1 MIDFHCH
8 LDLYPD
14 PKRVIDECVRRGIH
28 VLSVTTTP
36 SAWRGTAKLTQTC
49 PRIQT
54 ALGLHPQIVQ
64 ERKIELQLFESLI
77 DNVRYIGEIGLDG
90 GPESKKHHPDQLRV
104 FRKIL
109 DMCGKAGG
117 RVMSLHSRRAA
128 NDVLLELKKFPDAG
142 TPVLHWFSGSKAE
155 LKMASDFGCWFS
167 VGPGMLR
174 SAKGKELIKS
184 MPRSR
189 LLTESDGP
197 FVEIRGAAVFPWA
210 VEETVSF
217 LGEVWKCP
225 VSEVNEQLANNLRI
239 IGKLA
244 NSGDAPNPSP

>member
-8 LDLYPD
+8 LDLYSD
-14 PKRVIDECVRRGIH
+14 PRSVIDECVRRGIH

-36 SAWRGTAKLTQTC
+36 SAWRETARLTEKC

-54 ALGLHPQIVQ
+54 ALGLHPQIAQ
-64 ERKIELQLFESLI
+64 ERKIELPLFENLI
-77 DNVRYIGEIGLDG
+77 DNVRYVGEVGLDG
-90 GPESKKHHPDQLRV
+90 GHDSKKYQRDQLMV

-109 DMCGKAGG
+109 QLCCNAGG

-128 NDVLLELKKFPDAG
+128 SDVLAELKKFPNAG
-142 TPVLHWFSGSKAE
+142 TPVLHWFSGSESE
-155 LKMASDFGCWFS
+155 LKLASDFGCWFS
-167 VGPGMLR
+167 VGPGMMR
-174 SAKGKELIKS
+174 SAKGKELIRS
-184 MPRSR
+184 MPKSR

-197 FVEIRGAAVFPWA
+197 FVQIRGVAAFPWA

-217 LGEVWKCP
+217 LGDVWNCST
-225 VSEVNEQLANNLRI
+225 SEVYDQLRTNLQT

-244 NSGDAPNPSP
+244 TDGASLS